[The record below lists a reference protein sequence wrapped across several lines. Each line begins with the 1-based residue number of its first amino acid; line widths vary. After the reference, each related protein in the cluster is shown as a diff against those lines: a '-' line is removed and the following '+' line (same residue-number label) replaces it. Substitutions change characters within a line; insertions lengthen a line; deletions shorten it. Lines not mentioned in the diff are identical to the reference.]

1 MLDVLDS
8 PTTRFVQETERRRI
22 ARELHDG
29 VVQSLTA
36 LVADLEYFRTR
47 CLPTIDQADREV
59 AEKVATWQ
67 ELARDSLTSM
77 RQALGE
83 LRSPAES
90 GPGLEHDIQVLLEE
104 LREEGYSVE
113 FECEEWPVRL
123 SSQYASNI
131 YYIIREALTNIR
143 KHAQAS
149 SINICMF
156 YFEKHLHVSIG
167 DDGVGMTKVDAAANA
182 NSGYNQ
188 GLIGMR
194 ERATQLNGCLTIE
207 SLHSKGTR
215 VDVEI
220 PYFLEEQ
227 HAGKGQY
234 NDGLTARELEV
245 LVLIARGLLAKEISR
260 VLAIS
265 EKTVRNHISS
275 IYQKLNIFDRFQLV
289 IYAMRNGLVDIH
301 DGE

>member
-8 PTTRFVQETERRRI
+8 STTRFVQETERRRI

-29 VVQSLTA
+29 VVQSLSA
-36 LVADLEYFRTR
+36 LVADLEYFQTR
-47 CLPTIDQADREV
+47 CLPIIDEAGHEV

-83 LRSPAES
+83 LRNPAES
-90 GPGLEHDIQVLLEE
+90 DPDLEHAVQVMLNE
-104 LREEGYSVE
+104 LRENGYRVV
-113 FECEEWPVRL
+113 FECEAWPAGL
-123 SSQYASNI
+123 STEYTSNI
-131 YYIIREALTNIR
+131 YYIIREALANIR
-143 KHAQAS
+143 KHARAS
-149 SINICMF
+149 TIDICMF
-156 YFEKHLHVSIG
+156 CFEKYLHVSVG
-167 DDGVGMTKVDAAANA
+167 DDGVGMAQVDVAANA
-182 NSGYNQ
+182 NSGYHQ